1 MIKTKDAVIT
11 VKSVYDGDKTDR
23 QAVIELIL
31 QKRNE
36 NNILKRKK
44 TIDGDRNREYNYITP
59 DAVYTA

>member
-23 QAVIELIL
+23 QAFIELIL
-31 QKRNE
+31 QKQNE

-44 TIDGDRNREYNYITP
+44 TIDGDLNREYNYITP